1 MEKIRTVAP
10 PGGGL
15 RIMMYILVGVE
26 MSYRNEAVGQGFEP
40 RWPGPRRH
48 GFTYHVTL
56 LFSVYAAAS
65 GVGEITQ
72 EG

>member
-1 MEKIRTVAP
+1 
-10 PGGGL
+10 
-15 RIMMYILVGVE
+15 MYILVGVE